1 MHDWPRWA
9 RGDDHCIWYRVY
21 PQSEWKLVTW
31 MLTHTVDPERMWEDA
46 GMTTPALEQ
55 VPDTTRAVHEVFLVR
70 ATRALQ
76 KYRITSSSVPTDVS
90 LGEHMRELPSEAHSA
105 DITGVSAAVVKAEV
119 SEQSTSL
126 HGPVQRAAE
135 TIAFGS
141 ALAEAEGLDVS
152 VETKTCPQ
160 CGGALLWTD
169 FKDGRYIH
177 GWACDNHRVCHVGG
191 YALNLSAENWWRW
204 CCRRCHSD
212 FCITCAERLVRIH
225 GLHAENTPFVYN
237 AGSAHETA

>member
-1 MHDWPRWA
+1 MSPWA
-9 RGDDHCIWYRVY
+9 STCG
-21 PQSEWKLVTW
+21 
-31 MLTHTVDPERMWEDA
+31 
-46 GMTTPALEQ
+46 
-55 VPDTTRAVHEVFLVR
+55 
-70 ATRALQ
+70 
-76 KYRITSSSVPTDVS
+76 
-90 LGEHMRELPSEAHSA
+90 ELPTEAHSA
-105 DITGVSAAVVKAEV
+105 VITGDSAAVVRAEV

-126 HGPVQRAAE
+126 PGAVQRAAE

-152 VETKTCPQ
+152 VETKACPR

-204 CCRRCHSD
+204 CCRRCHID